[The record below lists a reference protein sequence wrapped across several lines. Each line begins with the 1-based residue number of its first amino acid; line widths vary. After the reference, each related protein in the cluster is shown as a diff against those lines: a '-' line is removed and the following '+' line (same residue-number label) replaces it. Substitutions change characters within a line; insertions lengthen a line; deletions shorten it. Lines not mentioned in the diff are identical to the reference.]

1 LLIIIIEITTYILSL
16 FSSSTATNSPSLRNL
31 INKQNA
37 QGNTSLHWASLNGHL
52 PVVQLLLSNGADVTI
67 LNKSGY
73 DAIFEAEMNDKGP
86 VVDFLLKEGV
96 GVDRG
101 VGGGSA
107 EGEVEA
113 DGEEEDITVKAG
125 KMDEAG
131 AGTEEVM
138 VGVEKM
144 DLKGEGS

>member
-1 LLIIIIEITTYILSL
+1 LKEITTYILSL
-16 FSSSTATNSPSLRNL
+16 FSSPTSNAPPRDL

-101 VGGGSA
+101 VGGGGA
-107 EGEVEA
+107 EDEREA
-113 DGEEEDITVKAG
+113 DAEEEDITVKAG
-125 KMDEAG
+125 KMDESGAG
-131 AGTEEVM
+131 AEEVM
-138 VGVEKM
+138 IGVEKM